1 MLRAPKG
8 TMPRFAVAAF
18 LLGVPAVSS
27 PAEDACNVEAP
38 RVVAVGDIHGAYDNF
53 VEVLRMAGIVDED
66 AHWVGGTAHLV
77 QTGDFTDR
85 GKDTRKVMDL
95 LKRLQKEAKSAGG
108 RAHILL
114 GNHEIMNILG
124 DLRYVDREE
133 YESFRTMDSMRRIQ
147 RFYASALSRARDRAE
162 AAGQEF
168 DEDAFRKQL
177 EERAPLGFVERT
189 RAFQKDGEY
198 GSWLRDLNVVA
209 RVNGVVFLHGGL
221 TPEVAALG
229 CEGINKKVH
238 RELNKDFDKTLAEPG
253 STLAAGGAG
262 PLWYRGL
269 AVEDETAYAPALE
282 QTLED
287 MDARAIVVAHTVT
300 KTGKIQSRFDGR
312 VVMIDVGMA
321 PAYHDSLAAL
331 EVAGDGTVSAL
342 YPDTRAVISM
352 PPAGVAPAV
361 PAESAVGAQP

>member
-1 MLRAPKG
+1 
-8 TMPRFAVAAF
+8 MPRVLVLAL
-18 LLGVPAVSS
+18 LLGPPAASW
-27 PAEDACNVEAP
+27 AEDVCNVEAP
-38 RVVAVGDIHGAYDNF
+38 RVVAVGDIHGSYDNF

-66 AHWVGGTAHLV
+66 AHWTGGTTHLV

-95 LKRLQKEAKSAGG
+95 LKRLQKEAKDAGG

-114 GNHEIMNILG
+114 GNHEVMNILG
-124 DLRYVDREE
+124 DLRSVNTEE

-147 RFYASALSRARDRAE
+147 RFYASALSSAADRAR

-168 DEDAFRKQL
+168 DEGAFRKKL
-177 EERAPLGFVERT
+177 EEEAPLGFVERT
-189 RAFQKDGEY
+189 RAFSKDGEY
-198 GSWLRDLNVVA
+198 GRWLRDLPVVA

-221 TPEVAALG
+221 TPETAALG
-229 CEGINKKVH
+229 CESINSRVH
-238 RELNKDFDKTLAEPG
+238 RELNEGFDETRAQPG
-253 STLAAGGAG
+253 ATLAASGAG

-269 AVEDETAYAPALE
+269 ATEDETVYAPALE
-282 QTLED
+282 QILEG

-342 YPDTRAVISM
+342 YPDSRAVISM
-352 PPAGVAPAV
+352 PPAGPAPAAAPAV
-361 PAESAVGAQP
+361 AAQP